1 MFKLQIPYSRRI
13 CSSSLDFSD
22 RYNNLKASWE
32 SLMEA
37 AKRGNPRSFYV
48 AVTVV
53 LERLKREELK
63 RKNAEPKK

>member
-1 MFKLQIPYSRRI
+1 
-13 CSSSLDFSD
+13 
-22 RYNNLKASWE
+22 
-32 SLMEA
+32 MEA

-63 RKNAEPKK
+63 KKNTEPKKMKHTFASSSRHPAPCRLVILGNCAVRKNLQEHL